1 MGDQQQ
7 LGRGQKWPRPSEK
20 YRYFLNMESFQRA
33 DKFLRRAVIETLH
46 MLSPLPT
53 HFLDELPGMV
63 SSVVEVYLPG
73 EAKHVGL

>member
-1 MGDQQQ
+1 MMN
-7 LGRGQKWPRPSEK
+7 LVC
-20 YRYFLNMESFQRA
+20 RYGVDRLNFQRR
-33 DKFLRRAVIETLH
+33 DKFLVRADIETLH